1 MTHISETFPL
11 LLSPFRL
18 GTHQLQNRVVMLPHG
33 TSMVRDGAI
42 TDEDIAY
49 YRKRAESRPGMMIT
63 GAAVT
68 HPSSARR
75 LRTLVETYG
84 EHALP
89 GLEKRAAMI
98 RGFGVLAI
106 GQLVHLGR
114 ETIGYETDIPPMA
127 PSVMR
132 SPRDPYPP
140 HVMNESEI
148 AEQIEGFALSAHNLL
163 RTGHDGVELHAAHGY
178 LLAQFLSPAT
188 NHRDDVWGGDE
199 ERRFRFLREV
209 IEAIRARCGSPF
221 LLGVRLS
228 ADEETGEGLEIAD
241 TLRIVERLRAMKTVD
256 YLSITLGVRGAY
268 VKDVTQPDA
277 TAARAAGIIKGKCDI
292 PVLVGQRIARPELAE
307 QVLADGQAD
316 MIGMARALIADP
328 HWLDKVR
335 EGRVAQIRPCIGVNQ
350 DCRAFA
356 PHLHCAV
363 NPEAGREG
371 VGPFDVLRHASS
383 PRSIAIIGGGPAGL
397 EAARAATL
405 RGHKAHIFEQSDGL
419 GGQFL
424 YASSIPHRQGLR
436 RLLDFHQSE
445 IRRLSIPVSLG
456 CRIEGP
462 LDLPG
467 HFDDIVLATGAV
479 ANPVPLEFAGETV
492 RSWFDILSEG
502 APSPHGEA
510 RAIMVDDGTGFW
522 WNYGVAEMLG
532 EAGWQVTYVT
542 PSAMIGYQ
550 IPTESLAPL
559 LARMG
564 RNGAS
569 FLPLTQLFAVEG
581 RDVQLVNLTSGE
593 LSERVAD
600 LVVIQTGR
608 APCDVRPAFASAVHM
623 IGDCVTPRRMAN
635 AVFEG
640 QRLGLTIYE
649 TCAREGAD

>member
-1 MTHISETFPL
+1 MTAANLAFPL
-11 LLSPFRL
+11 LLSPLRL
-18 GTHQLQNRVVMLPHG
+18 GPHELQNRVAMLPHG

-42 TDEDIAY
+42 TREDIAY
-49 YRKRAESRPGMMIT
+49 YRARAESRPGMIIT

-75 LRTLVETYG
+75 LRTLVETYS

-98 RGFGVLAI
+98 RYSGALAL

-114 ETIGYETDIPPMA
+114 ETIGYETDFAPMA
-127 PSVMR
+127 PSPIR

-140 HVMNESEI
+140 HAMDEGQI

-178 LLAQFLSPAT
+178 LIAQFLSPAT
-188 NHRDDVWGGDE
+188 NHRADAWGGDE
-199 ERRFRFLREV
+199 ERRFRFLRE
-209 IEAIRARCGSPF
+209 IIAAIRERCGAGF

-241 TLRIVERLRAMKTVD
+241 TLRIVDRLQAMNAVD

-268 VKDVTQPDA
+268 VKDVTQPEA
-277 TAARAAGIIKGKCDI
+277 AAARAAAIVKGRCGI
-292 PVLVGQRIARPELAE
+292 PVLVGQRIARPDLAE
-307 QVLADGQAD
+307 QLLADGQAD

-328 HWLDKVR
+328 HWLDKAR
-335 EGRVAQIRPCIGVNQ
+335 DGHVAQIRPCIGVNQ

-363 NPEAGREG
+363 NPQAGREQAE
-371 VGPFDVLRHASS
+371 PFDASRPAPAS
-383 PRSIAIIGGGPAGL
+383 RSIAIIGGGPAGL

-424 YASSIPHRQGLR
+424 YASSLPHRQGLR
-436 RLLDFHQSE
+436 RLLDFHQDE
-445 IRRLSIPVSLG
+445 IRRLAIPVSLNS
-456 CRIEGP
+456 RIESP
-462 LDLPG
+462 SDLPE
-467 HFDDIVLATGAV
+467 HFDEIVLATGAI
-479 ANPVPLEFAGETV
+479 ANPVPEEFAGESV
-492 RSWFDILSEG
+492 RNWFDILSEG
-502 APSPHGEA
+502 APAPHGEG
-510 RAIMVDDGTGFW
+510 RAVMVDDGTGFW

-532 EAGWQVTYVT
+532 EAGWAVTYVT
-542 PSAMIGYQ
+542 PSALIGYQ
-550 IPTESLAPL
+550 IPAESLSPM

-564 RNGAS
+564 RS
-569 FLPLTQLFAVEG
+569 RTRFLPLTQLSGVAG
-581 RDVQLVNLTSGE
+581 GDVQLIDTTSGE
-593 LSERVAD
+593 IIETAAE

-608 APCDVRPAFASAVHM
+608 AACLPGFGPVGHM

-640 QRLGLTIYE
+640 QRLGLTI
-649 TCAREGAD
+649 

>member
-1 MTHISETFPL
+1 MTEATGAFPL

-18 GTHQLQNRVVMLPHG
+18 GGFELRNRVAMLPHG

-42 TDEDIAY
+42 TEEDIAY
-49 YRKRAESRPGMMIT
+49 YRARAESRPGMMIT

-75 LRTLVETYG
+75 LRTLVETYS

-98 RGFGVLAI
+98 RGFGALAV

-114 ETIGYETDIPPMA
+114 ETIGYEMDFPPIA
-127 PSVMR
+127 PSLIR

-140 HVMNESEI
+140 LVMDERAI
-148 AEQIEGFALSAHNLL
+148 AEQIEAFALSAHNLV

-188 NHRDDVWGGDE
+188 NHRDDGWGGDDA
-199 ERRFRFLREV
+199 RRFRFLKET
-209 IEAIRARCGSPF
+209 IEAIRARCGSGF

-241 TLRIVERLRAMKTVD
+241 TLRIVERLEALKAVD

-277 TAARAAGIIKGKCDI
+277 AAARAAGIIRGKCAI

-307 QVLADGQAD
+307 QLLADGQAD
-316 MIGMARALIADP
+316 LIGMARALIADP
-328 HWLDKVR
+328 YWLDKVR
-335 EGRVAQIRPCIGVNQ
+335 DGRVTQIRPCIGVNQ

-363 NPEAGREG
+363 NPQAGREQ
-371 VGPFDVLRHASS
+371 VAPFDAPQPAPAS
-383 PRSIAIIGGGPAGL
+383 RSIAIIGGGPAGL

-424 YASSIPHRQGLR
+424 YASAVPHRQGLR

-445 IRRLSIPVSLG
+445 IRRLSIPVSFN
-456 CRIEGP
+456 CRVESP
-462 LDLPG
+462 SDLPG
-467 HFDDIVLATGAV
+467 SFDAIVLATGAV
-479 ANPVPLEFAGETV
+479 ANPLPEAFAGETV

-502 APSPHGEA
+502 APAPYGEG

-522 WNYGVAEMLG
+522 WNYGVTEMLG
-532 EAGWQVTYVT
+532 EAGWAVTHVT
-542 PSAMIGYQ
+542 PSAVIGQQ
-550 IPTESLAPL
+550 IPTESVSPM

-564 RNGAS
+564 RSGTR
-569 FLPLTQLFAVEG
+569 FLPLTQLFSIDG
-581 RDVQLVNLTSGE
+581 RTVQIIDMTSGA
-593 LSERVAD
+593 LVDMSAD

-608 APCDVRPAFASAVHM
+608 APVVLRSAFDRQVHE
-623 IGDCVTPRRMAN
+623 IGDCLTPRRMAN
-635 AVFEG
+635 ALFEG
-640 QRLGLTIYE
+640 QRLGLVI
-649 TCAREGAD
+649 

>member
-1 MTHISETFPL
+1 
-11 LLSPFRL
+11 
-18 GTHQLQNRVVMLPHG
+18 
-33 TSMVRDGAI
+33 MVQGGAI

-49 YRKRAESRPGMMIT
+49 YRARAESRPGMMIT

-75 LRTLVETYG
+75 LRTLVETYS

-98 RGFGVLAI
+98 RGFGALAV

-127 PSVMR
+127 PSAIR
-132 SPRDPYPP
+132 SPRDPWPP
-140 HVMNESEI
+140 HVMDEREI

-178 LLAQFLSPAT
+178 LIAQFLSPAT
-188 NHRDDVWGGDE
+188 NHRGDAWGGDE
-199 ERRFRFLREV
+199 ERRFRFLKEIV
-209 IEAIRARCGSPF
+209 EAIRARCGADF

-228 ADEETGEGLEIAD
+228 ADEETGEGIEIAD
-241 TLRIVERLRAMKTVD
+241 TLRIAARLQAMNAVD

-268 VKDVTQPDA
+268 VKDVSQPDA
-277 TAARAAGIIKGKCDI
+277 AAARAAGIVKANSAI

-307 QVLADGQAD
+307 QVLAKGQAD
-316 MIGMARALIADP
+316 LIGMARALIADP
-328 HWLDKVR
+328 HWLDKAR
-335 EGRVAQIRPCIGVNQ
+335 DGRPAQIRPCIGVNQ

-363 NPEAGREG
+363 NPKAGREQEA
-371 VGPFDVLRHASS
+371 PFDALRPATA

-397 EAARAATL
+397 EAARAAAL
-405 RGHKAHIFEQSDGL
+405 RGHNVHVFEESDGL

-424 YASSIPHRQGLR
+424 YASSVPHRQGLR

-445 IRRLSIPVSLG
+445 MRRLSIPVSFR
-456 CRIEGP
+456 CRIESP
-462 LDLPG
+462 SDLPG
-467 HFDDIVLATGAV
+467 HFDQIVLATGAA
-479 ANPVPLEFAGETV
+479 ANPVPEEHAGDHV

-502 APSPHGEA
+502 APAPHGEA

-532 EAGWQVTYVT
+532 EAGWSVTYVT
-542 PSAMIGYQ
+542 PSAMIGHQ
-550 IPTESLAPL
+550 IPTESLAPM

-564 RNGAS
+564 RSGTR
-569 FLPLTQLFAVEG
+569 FLPLTQLFDVEG
-581 RDVQLVNLTSGE
+581 REVQLIDTTSGE
-593 LSERVAD
+593 LVETAAD
-600 LVVIQTGR
+600 LTVLQTGR
-608 APCDVRPAFASAVHM
+608 TSRDLRPAFGSAAHM
-623 IGDCVTPRRMAN
+623 IGDCITPRRMAN

-640 QRLGLTIYE
+640 QRLGLVI
-649 TCAREGAD
+649 

>member
-1 MTHISETFPL
+1 MNEATGAYPL

-18 GTHQLQNRVVMLPHG
+18 GRFELPNRVAMLPHG

-42 TDEDIAY
+42 TEDDIAY
-49 YRKRAESRPGMMIT
+49 YRTRAESRPGMMIT
-63 GAAVT
+63 GAAVS

-75 LRTLVETYG
+75 LRTLVETYS

-98 RGFGVLAI
+98 RGFGVLAL

-127 PSVMR
+127 PSYIR

-140 HVMNESEI
+140 HVMDEGEI

-188 NHRDDVWGGDE
+188 NHRDDAWGGDD
-199 ERRFRFLREV
+199 ERRFRFLKEV
-209 IEAIRARCGSPF
+209 IEAIRACCGPEF

-228 ADEETGEGLEIAD
+228 ADEETGEGIEIAD
-241 TLRIVERLRAMKTVD
+241 TLRIVERLEVMNAVD

-277 TAARAAGIIKGKCDI
+277 AAARAAGIIKGKCNI
-292 PVLVGQRIARPELAE
+292 PILVGQRIARPELAE
-307 QVLADGQAD
+307 QVLAGGQAD
-316 MIGMARALIADP
+316 LIGMARALIADP
-328 HWLDKVR
+328 HWLDKAR
-335 EGRVAQIRPCIGVNQ
+335 EGAAAQIRPCIGVNQ

-363 NPEAGREG
+363 NPRAGREQ
-371 VGPFDVLRHASS
+371 VAPFDAPRPAPAS
-383 PRSIAIIGGGPAGL
+383 RSIAIIGGGPAGL

-405 RGHKAHIFEQSDGL
+405 RGHQAHIFEQSDGL

-424 YASSIPHRQGLR
+424 YASSLPHRQGLR
-436 RLLDFHQSE
+436 RLIDFHQSE
-445 IRRLSIPVSLG
+445 IRRLSIPVSLN
-456 CRIEGP
+456 CRIESPSDLSGP
-462 LDLPG
+462 
-467 HFDDIVLATGAV
+467 FDEIVLATGAV
-479 ANPVPLEFAGETV
+479 ANPVPEEFVGETV
-492 RSWFDILSEG
+492 RSWFDILSGG
-502 APSPHGEA
+502 APAPGGEG

-522 WNYGVAEMLG
+522 WNYGVAETLG
-532 EAGWQVTYVT
+532 EAGWSVTYVT

-550 IPTESLAPL
+550 IPTESLSPM

-564 RNGAS
+564 RSGTR
-569 FLPLTQLFAVEG
+569 FLPLTQLFGVDG
-581 RDVQLVNLTSGE
+581 REVQLIDVTSGE
-593 LSERVAD
+593 LVEMAAD

-608 APCDVRPAFASAVHM
+608 APVVLRSAFDRRAHE
-623 IGDCVTPRRMAN
+623 IGDCLTPRRMAN
-635 AVFEG
+635 AIFEG
-640 QRLGLTIYE
+640 QRLGLVI
-649 TCAREGAD
+649 